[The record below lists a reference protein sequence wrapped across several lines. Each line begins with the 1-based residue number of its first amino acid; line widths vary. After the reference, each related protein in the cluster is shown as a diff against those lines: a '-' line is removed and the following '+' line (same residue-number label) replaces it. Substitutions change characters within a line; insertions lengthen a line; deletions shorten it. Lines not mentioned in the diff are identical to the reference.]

1 MMLTDK
7 AAACGG
13 TTSQSPS
20 NINSSLIACGLV
32 LGAATRIDGGD
43 DLILDPDT
51 RWKIPLYSCATAMKA
66 TIKTVEFQYNGTG
79 LDALKVRSL
88 KPKTYEDGNE
98 PVWGVE
104 NVPRQS
110 IDTAPPMWGIIG
122 PNTTVSQ
129 STLDGYDISSIKAE
143 SLYLPGYMDQ
153 NYPLLRGL
161 NSVPVGT
168 GQNLPGVE
176 FYNQALMTAYTI
188 NVAGFNPEADYSGAR
203 SLALYAKWQR
213 LLQSADG
220 AASII
225 NLVWTD
231 IATNAVV
238 GTKGWGLNAAASR
251 ISSSIS
257 DSSPVSSNTNV
268 PVTVYGSHIRYQIP
282 YAVPAFVT
290 LAVTTALLCLLI
302 ALLIMRRTGLK
313 RLRMF
318 LESTTIGR
326 VLSPFIQA
334 DDATSETSSS
344 KDWVKSVGQQK
355 VMITPE
361 AISIDSVSL
370 GQRPGS
376 EAEDQAEQ
384 SEKEEEE
391 ATRPLTSVNTL

>member
-1 MMLTDK
+1 MLTHK

-43 DLILDPDT
+43 NLILDPDT

-66 TIKTVEFQYNGTG
+66 NIKTVEFQYNGTG

-88 KPKTYEDGNE
+88 KPKTYNNGNE

-104 NVPRQS
+104 NIPRQS

-122 PNTTVSQ
+122 PNSTIAE
-129 STLDGYDISSIKAE
+129 STLDDYNISSIKAQ

-188 NVAGFNPEADYSGAR
+188 NVPGFNPEADYSGAR

-220 AASII
+220 ASSII

-238 GTKGWGLNAAASR
+238 GTKGWGLDSAASR
-251 ISSSIS
+251 LSSSTA

-268 PVTVYGSHIRYQIP
+268 PVTVYESHIRYQIP

-290 LAVTTALLCLLI
+290 LAVTTVLLCLLI
-302 ALLIMRRTGLK
+302 TLLIMRRTGLK

-334 DDATSETSSS
+334 EDATSETSSS
-344 KDWVKSVGQQK
+344 KGWVKSVGQQK
-355 VMITPE
+355 VMITPDS
-361 AISIDSVSL
+361 ISIDSAPL

-376 EAEDQAEQ
+376 EAEDEAEH
-384 SEKEEEE
+384 SEEEE